1 MPERR
6 LDIVTFFVSYSTID
20 CMDAWIFAH
29 ARISSRFAVPSG
41 RFVFDTRRCL
51 APIVMGRTAI
61 IAFFETASFA
71 SRAAR
76 PTDLRATPRTLE
88 VRSAGLTPRTSDP
101 RGSHSSFALLVPP
114 PSIAHVAPIDFI
126 THPAAAWPNHSRA
139 EWAVS
144 STVPSRPPAT
154 AAPTLAGRTSLR
166 RLYSLLCGTERLQ
179 GRRGSRRWAFR
190 ATLMLH
196 AVMRTTMTFRVFAQ
210 LHALIRA
217 TVPGGT

>member
-6 LDIVTFFVSYSTID
+6 LDVKTFIVSHSTID
-20 CMDAWIFAH
+20 RLGAWIFAH
-29 ARISSRFAVPSG
+29 ARTSSRFAVPSG
-41 RFVFDTRRCL
+41 RFVFGTRLFL
-51 APIVMGRTAI
+51 APIVMGRTAVVT
-61 IAFFETASFA
+61 FFEMASFA

-76 PTDLRATPRTLE
+76 PTDLYATPRALE
-88 VRSAGLTPRTSDP
+88 VHVAGLTPRTFDP
-101 RGSHSSFALLVPP
+101 RGSYSPFALLVPP
-114 PSIAHVAPIDFI
+114 PTVAQMAPIDFV
-126 THPAAAWPNHSRA
+126 THPAATGPDHSRA

-144 STVPSRPPAT
+144 PAIPPRSPTTT
-154 AAPTLAGRTSLR
+154 APALAGRAILR
-166 RLYSLLCGTERLQ
+166 WLHSLLDGTERLQ
-179 GRRGSRRWAFR
+179 GRRGSRRRAFR